1 MGSKQGNLVFEE
13 YQRLIESILFDKI
26 IKIHPDFDAELFIN
40 KLQALD
46 KNGQFKEQELS
57 DIMLSFTD
65 FQIFKNLVLQAK
77 KNNLFIGGE
86 KSDDK
91 NLFNYKNIT
100 EAINAKEN
108 WT

>member
-1 MGSKQGNLVFEE
+1 
-13 YQRLIESILFDKI
+13 
-26 IKIHPDFDAELFIN
+26 
-40 KLQALD
+40 
-46 KNGQFKEQELS
+46 
-57 DIMLSFTD
+57 MLSFTD